1 MFPQM
6 SIQIGLL
13 TKGPLAERAAEGLLF
28 VMNIS
33 NVALQIGGNWKGPFT
48 KLAAVGLFAR
58 VRSQVTGQVGRSR
71 KHLDNF
77 KNLGY
82 L

>member
-1 MFPQM
+1 MSGSSVGVHNCRNIAIMFPQM

-33 NVALQIGGNWKGPFT
+33 NVALQIGGN
-48 KLAAVGLFAR
+48 
-58 VRSQVTGQVGRSR
+58 
-71 KHLDNF
+71 
-77 KNLGY
+77 
-82 L
+82 